1 MSVHLAA
8 ADRLHADLLRAGT
21 AALLKP
27 SSAVLVGA
35 SERFPELATN
45 VQIGAFDGT
54 WGVHPEHA
62 SVEGL
67 ACVPTIGALPI
78 RPDVAVLAV
87 GHRQLPAAFQQ
98 ALDAGIRA
106 FVLPGLGSEAGPEA
120 ASTTRQVKELA
131 DACGAAVL
139 GPNCRGIGLP
149 GRPSGWLATIPE
161 SFLPGS
167 VGIVSQSGSIADA
180 FVSLGPRIGFSAV
193 VSCGA
198 ELNRDVAD
206 FVAEMAADDATRA
219 IGVFVETVRRP
230 VAFTEA
236 LRVAAAAGKPVV
248 CLKIGKSEVGRRA
261 ALAHTGPI
269 VGSQRAFSALLATH
283 GVIEVQ
289 DLPEMIE
296 LLEVLSKSTRPAGLR
311 VGAITESGAE
321 AGLLADHAARHGLS
335 LPDLDA
341 GPRDALAAAYPQ
353 VAPTNPLDP
362 WALANP
368 VEVYPF
374 GISTLAASG
383 QFDILLG
390 QVDLSRHRGPRY
402 QRWCESVV
410 QALADARARTGVYV
424 AMTTVHNADPPDELA
439 RFALENDVAVLR
451 GVSQAMG
458 ALAHAAWWSP
468 VHSGEPAE
476 HGAVSARELG
486 IADLTGALSEDV
498 SAAVLE
504 RVGVGF
510 APRGRAATVEEAVAM
525 ARDIGYPVVV
535 KIDGPAHKARE
546 GGVVLNVGS
555 DEAVAAAMSAVAGP
569 VLIARQVPAGV
580 EAYCGMV
587 RDPHYGPVYALGYGG
602 SRVETIAPVLATGPL
617 TSTVVDQMV
626 GRAGLTR
633 WSQWLGDA
641 MLALSRLAT
650 DCPQIVEV
658 DINPLICNDAGEVT
672 AVDALVVLSDGLQ
685 ATLPPAQ
692 RRRAVS
698 A

>member
-1 MSVHLAA
+1 M
-8 ADRLHADLLRAGT
+8 
-21 AALLKP
+21 
-27 SSAVLVGA
+27 LVGA

-45 VQIGAFDGT
+45 VQVGAVDGA

-67 ACVPTIGALPI
+67 ACIPTISDLPI
-78 RPDVAVLAV
+78 SPDVAVLAV
-87 GHRQLPAAFQQ
+87 GQHQLLPALQQ

-120 ASTTRQVKELA
+120 ASTTQQVQQLA
-131 DACGAAVL
+131 DARGAAVL
-139 GPNCRGIGLP
+139 GPNCMGIAVP

-206 FVAEMAADDATRA
+206 FVAEMVTDDATRA

-230 VAFTEA
+230 AAFAEA
-236 LRVAAAAGKPVV
+236 LRLAAAAGKPVV

-261 ALAHTGPI
+261 ALAHTGAI

-296 LLEVLSKSTRPAGLR
+296 LLEVLSKSARPAGLR
-311 VGAITESGAE
+311 IGAITESGAE
-321 AGLLADHAARHGLS
+321 AGLLADHAARQGFS

-341 GPRDALAAAYPQ
+341 EPRDALAAAYPQ

-374 GISTLAASG
+374 GISVLAASG

-390 QVDLSRHRGPRY
+390 QVDLSRHRGARY

-410 QALADARARTGVYV
+410 QALADARARTGIYV
-424 AMTTVHNADPPDELA
+424 AMTTVHNTDPPDDLA
-439 RFALENDVAVLR
+439 RFALEHDVAVLR

-468 VHSGEPAE
+468 VRGGERPE
-476 HGAVSARELG
+476 HDEVNSQELG
-486 IADLTGALSEDV
+486 IADLSGALSEDV

-504 RVGVGF
+504 RVGVSF
-510 APRGRAATVEEAVAM
+510 ARRGRAATAEEAVAV
-525 ARDIGYPVVV
+525 ASEIGYPVVV

-546 GGVVLNVGS
+546 GGVVLNVSS
-555 DEAVAAAMSAVAGP
+555 DEAVAAAVRTLARP
-569 VLIARQVPAGV
+569 VLVASQVPAGV

-617 TSTVVDQMV
+617 TATIVEQMV

-633 WSQWLGDA
+633 WSQRLGDA
-641 MLALSRLAT
+641 LLALSRLAT
-650 DCPQIVEV
+650 DCPQIVEI
-658 DINPLICNDAGEVT
+658 DINPLICSDAGEVT
-672 AVDALVVLSDGLQ
+672 AVDALVVLSDGSQ
-685 ATLPPAQ
+685 ATLPPTQ
-692 RRRAVS
+692 RRRTAS

>member
-1 MSVHLAA
+1 MTVHLAS
-8 ADRLHADLLRAGT
+8 ADHPQTDLLRPGT
-21 AALLKP
+21 ATLLQA

-35 SERFPELATN
+35 SERFPELVAN
-45 VQIGAFDGT
+45 VQVGAIDGV

-62 SVEGL
+62 SVDSLE
-67 ACVPTIGALPI
+67 CVPTIAELPT
-78 RPDVAVLAV
+78 RPDVAVMAV
-87 GHRQLPAAFQQ
+87 GHRQLPKAFQD
-98 ALDAGIRA
+98 ALAAGIRA
-106 FVLPGLGSEAGPEA
+106 FVLPGLGTDAGPDA
-120 ASTTRQVKELA
+120 ASTTQRVQA
-131 DACGAAVL
+131 MANAAGAAVL
-139 GPNCRGIGLP
+139 GPNCMGIAVP
-149 GRPSGWLATIPE
+149 GRPSGWLAAIPE

-206 FVAEMAADDATRA
+206 FVAEMAADEGTRA

-230 VAFTEA
+230 AAFAEA
-236 LRVAAAAGKPVV
+236 LKIAAAAGKPVV

-261 ALAHTGPI
+261 ALAHTGAI

-296 LLEVLSKSTRPAGLR
+296 LLEVLSKTTRPAGLR
-311 VGAITESGAE
+311 IGAITESGAE
-321 AGLLADHAARHGLS
+321 AGLLADHAARHGVS
-335 LPDLDA
+335 LPDLESGA
-341 GPRDALAAAYPQ
+341 RDALAAAYPQ

-368 VEVYPF
+368 VEVYPY
-374 GISTLAASG
+374 GISVLAASG

-410 QALADARARTGVYV
+410 QALADARARTGIYV
-424 AMTTVHNADPPDELA
+424 AMTTVHNTDPPDDLA
-439 RFALENDVAVLR
+439 RFAQENDVAVLR
-451 GVSQAMG
+451 GVSQATG
-458 ALAHAAWWSP
+458 ALTHAAWWTPAHASEQREHSP
-468 VHSGEPAE
+468 VSE
-476 HGAVSARELG
+476 RDLG
-486 IADLTGALSEDV
+486 IGDPTGALSEDV

-504 RVGVGF
+504 RMGVDF
-510 APRGRAATVEEAVAM
+510 AARRRAATADETVA
-525 ARDIGYPVVV
+525 AADEIGYPVVV
-535 KIDGPAHKARE
+535 KVDGPAHKARE
-546 GGVVLNVGS
+546 GGVVLNVS
-555 DEAVAAAMSAVAGP
+555 SAEAVATAVAGIAGP
-569 VLIARQVPAGV
+569 VLVARQVPSGV

-617 TSTVVDQMV
+617 TPTIVEQMV
-626 GRAGLTR
+626 GRAGLPL
-633 WSQWLGDA
+633 WSRGLSEA
-641 MLALSRLAT
+641 LLALSRLAT
-650 DCPQIVEV
+650 GCPQIVEI
-658 DINPLICNDAGEVT
+658 DINPLICNDAGDVT
-672 AVDALVVLSDGLQ
+672 AVDALVVLSDD
-685 ATLPPAQ
+685 APVTLPPAQ
-692 RRRAVS
+692 RTYGAS